1 MVAGS
6 PRQPQPTGLNAAPGL
21 ERWCA
26 TLQQASQL
34 ESDRGFGDLMGR
46 RETYSTFILRSLREG
61 SVGLSDEERRSLAE
75 LAQRFLTYPNDPPE
89 RRARLVSQIGRAH
102 V

>member
-6 PRQPQPTGLNAAPGL
+6 PRQPQPSGLTPSGGV

-34 ESDRGFGDLMGR
+34 ESDRGFGDLVGR
-46 RETYSTFILRSLREG
+46 RETYSAFIVRSLREG
-61 SVGLSDEERRSLAE
+61 TRGLTEEEQRSLAE
-75 LAQRFLTYPNDPPE
+75 LAGRFASYPSDPLE
-89 RRARLVSQIGRAH
+89 RRARLVSQLRQRR
-102 V
+102 